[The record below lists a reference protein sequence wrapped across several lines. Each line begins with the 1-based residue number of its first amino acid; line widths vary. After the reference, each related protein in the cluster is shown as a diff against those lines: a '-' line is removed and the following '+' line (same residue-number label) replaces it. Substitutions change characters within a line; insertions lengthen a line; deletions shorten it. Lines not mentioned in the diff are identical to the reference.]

1 MLKFVIGR
9 MELIRFLKQCDV
21 LIKHYSFYYDAFEWV
36 DYVVSPNE
44 EFEEDKVGFE
54 HLTKDEDYEV
64 I

>member
-1 MLKFVIGR
+1 

-44 EFEEDKVGFE
+44 EFDEDDVGFE